1 MILVTGGLGF
11 IGSHTVRALLDLGQ
25 PCLVTQH
32 RSTEVPDFLRG
43 SVDTPAVFASVD
55 VTNRSMVLAL
65 RDDHPIDG
73 IVHFV
78 GALSTDPFKD
88 MRDATGALANVLEAA
103 HVWKVKRVSVASAI
117 GVYGIP
123 RDPHPINEDFIVPLA
138 GNPHAIVAQKK
149 AAEIYAEFMAS
160 SLGMECVVLRI
171 AGIYGPRYR
180 GMRTFVSRLAHA
192 VARSQPLDLTGV
204 RFGAGLEDGGDWC
217 YVKDCARGIALLQTA
232 PTLHHR
238 IYNVGSGTV
247 TCNREFVAAVPDSVP
262 GASVAT
268 MEGDAV
274 ASPVAA
280 LDIGRLRDD
289 TGYAPQFDA
298 TAGILDYVAWLRN
311 GNAH

>member
-1 MILVTGGLGF
+1 MSDSSNTRPLMTWNIRRMILVTGGLGF

-103 HVWKVKRVSVASAI
+103 NVWKVKRVSVASAI

-138 GNPHAIVAQKK
+138 GNPHSIVAQKK
-149 AAEIYAEFMAS
+149 AAEIYAEFMTS
-160 SLGMECVVLRI
+160 SLGIECVVLRI

-204 RFGAGLEDGGDWC
+204 PSAPALKMAAIGVTSRTVRAGSRFYKPRPRYIIVSTTWARHSDPQSGIRGG
-217 YVKDCARGIALLQTA
+217 R
-232 PTLHHR
+232 
-238 IYNVGSGTV
+238 SG
-247 TCNREFVAAVPDSVP
+247 
-262 GASVAT
+262 
-268 MEGDAV
+268 
-274 ASPVAA
+274 
-280 LDIGRLRDD
+280 
-289 TGYAPQFDA
+289 
-298 TAGILDYVAWLRN
+298 
-311 GNAH
+311 